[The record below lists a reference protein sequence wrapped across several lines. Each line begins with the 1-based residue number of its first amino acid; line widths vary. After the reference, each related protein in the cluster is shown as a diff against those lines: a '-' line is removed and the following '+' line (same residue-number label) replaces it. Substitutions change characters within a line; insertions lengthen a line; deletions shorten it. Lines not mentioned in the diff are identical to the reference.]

1 MSQLPIHSHSFEET
15 PTLDGAGIERVCR
28 GCGEVAQSEITEF
41 DKLSGCLDADGYNN
55 LRFGAPT
62 PVALHSFLLPTLRRI
77 KCRDRY
83 VDIKILGKLKV
94 YTDLLGICQRAN
106 IPKSYADETMR
117 ILLKRKR
124 GLYSKYEP
132 SKVLATLLITPS
144 EKEIEK
150 VNKKIYELTILRDA
164 LLERKKTVSV
174 LGNRVDILIPTKR
187 CGKCKKQKP
196 LNAFTKEKSKRL
208 GVSSYCKECMQTHM
222 RRVRKRRK
230 KLLRR

>member
-1 MSQLPIHSHSFEET
+1 MALVAKHDHKFEET
-15 PTLDGAGIERVCR
+15 PTLDGAGLERVCR
-28 GCGEVAQSEITEF
+28 GCGVVAPTEITEF

-132 SKVLATLLITPS
+132 SKVLATLIITPS

-150 VNKKIYELTILRDA
+150 VNKKIYELTILRDS
-164 LLERKKTVSV
+164 LLERKNTSHA

-196 LNAFTKEKSKRL
+196 LSAFSKEVSKRL
-208 GVSSYCKECMQTHM
+208 GVSSYCKECDKLTK
-222 RRVRKRRK
+222 RKIRKRRK
-230 KLLRR
+230 KLLRQ